1 MKKGLIKA
9 GVLVVVFFAALI
21 GFSLMTNQTNKDLT
35 TDMANATLPMIDL
48 YTGTQKINELHGY
61 TVQMDASYMRDTI
74 TPVGTDMKVPATIQ
88 TFGTDVDAISYKI
101 RSMDGKDLIAEAA
114 ITDYTENGGLISM
127 QIPIQ
132 NLIKEGQEYNLI
144 LELKHKDKTYYYYTR
159 ILKSEDANVEPCV
172 EFAQNF
178 HEMTFDEEK
187 SGGLSTY
194 MEPDASA
201 DNSTLN
207 RVTINSTLSQ
217 VTWNQFKGVPLSE
230 PAVAVREIQGS
241 YNVVTLSYVMT
252 STGDNGELE
261 YYNVEEYYRIRYTA
275 SRIYLLNFERT
286 MNQIFRGE
294 NDSFYDNSIQ
304 LGIRSG
310 NIAYQS
316 NENGSVVCFVQE
328 GELWSYDENNDRLYQ
343 VFSFRGFEGIDDREN
358 YDEHDIKIIDVDE
371 AGSINFA
378 VYGYM
383 NRGEHEGEVGIG
395 IYHFDSVANTV
406 EEEAFLPSTQSYQV
420 MKSNIGQLIYENED
434 NELFIM
440 MEGTVYKID
449 LSTRETKQVVSGLSE
464 DSYAVSDTNEFFA
477 YIDGTDTNAATRV
490 HVLDFSDGSDYTIDA
505 GDGQY
510 IRPLGFMQGDFI
522 YGLAR
527 ADQVMPDAAGTITF
541 PMYRICIVDIGEG
554 SHEVLKEYQKDG
566 YFVSGVQL
574 SDYTIYLDRLTYNGM
589 AYVQADPDTIMNRE
603 GDVKKPVEIHETNT
617 EQKETQYQLKLEEEM
632 SDTSPKLLTPKQIVL
647 EENRNISIELP
658 KQGEKY
664 YVYSGGEVCLATY
677 SLPEA
682 IGKANETMGVVI
694 GDGQKYIWKRARK
707 TNCPSLHVTI
717 GDSDAAG
724 SSIAQCIS
732 ALLQSKVINLSV
744 QELLNSGDTPKQVL
758 EDSMQDCRIL
768 DLGGC
773 SVEELL
779 YYVSNGTP
787 VFAMVNQSDAV
798 LIVGYD
804 ANNIVYYDPAA
815 GKNVSKPLEEAQAMF
830 SEAGDTFLT
839 YIE

>member
-1 MKKGLIKA
+1 MKKGFIKA
-9 GVLVVVFFAALI
+9 GILVVIFFAALI
-21 GFSLMTNQTNKDLT
+21 FFSLMTNQTNEDLT

-48 YTGTQKINELHGY
+48 YTGDTEINELHGY
-61 TVQMDASYMRDTI
+61 TTQMDASYMRDTI
-74 TPVGTDMKVPATIQ
+74 TPVGADMKVPATIQ
-88 TFGTDVDAISYKI
+88 TFGTNVDGISYKI
-101 RSMDGKDLIAEAA
+101 RSMDGQDLIAEAE
-114 ITDYTENGGLISM
+114 ITDYTENGGLISV

-132 NLIKEGQEYNLI
+132 NLIKDGQEYNLI

-172 EFAQNF
+172 EFAKNF
-178 HEMTFDEEK
+178 HDMTFDEEK
-187 SGGLSTY
+187 SAGLATY
-194 MEPDASA
+194 MEPDATA

-207 RVTINSTLSQ
+207 KVTIHSTLSQ

-230 PAVAVREIQGS
+230 PAVSVKEIQGS

-286 MNQIFRGE
+286 MSQIFRGE
-294 NDSFYDNSIQ
+294 NDSFYDDCIQ

-310 NIAYQS
+310 DIAYQS
-316 NENGSVVCFVQE
+316 NESGSVVCFVQE
-328 GELWSYDENNDRLYQ
+328 GELWSYDENNDRLSQ
-343 VFSFRGFEGIDDREN
+343 VFSFRGFEGIDAREN
-358 YDEHDIKIIDVDE
+358 YDQHDIKIIGIDE

-406 EEEAFLPSTQSYQV
+406 EEEAFLPSDQSYQV

-434 NELFIM
+434 NSLYIM

-449 LSTRETKQVVSGLSE
+449 LSTRETAQVFSGLHE
-464 DSYAVSDTNEFFA
+464 DSYAVSDTNEYFA
-477 YIDGTDTNAATRV
+477 YIDGNDNNAASRV
-490 HVLDFSDGSDYTIDA
+490 HVLDFADGSDYTIDA
-505 GDGQY
+505 GEGQY

-527 ADQVMPDAAGTITF
+527 ADQVMMDAAGTVTF
-541 PMYRICIVDIGEG
+541 PMYKICIMDIGAG
-554 SHEVLKEYQKDG
+554 THDVLKEYQKDG
-566 YFVSGVQL
+566 YFISGIQL
-574 SDYTIYLDRLTYNGM
+574 SDYTIYLNRLTYNGM
-589 AYVQADPDTIMNRE
+589 AYVQADADTIMNRE
-603 GDVKKPVEIHETNT
+603 GDVEKPVEIHETNT
-617 EQKETQYQLKLEEEM
+617 EEKETQYQLKLAEEI

-658 KQGEKY
+658 AQGEKY
-664 YVYSGGEVCLATY
+664 YVYSAGEVCLATY

-682 IGKANETMGVVI
+682 IGKANDTMGVVI
-694 GDGQKYIWKRARK
+694 GNGQSYIWKRARK
-707 TNCPSLHVTI
+707 TNCPSLHVTV

-724 SSIAQCIS
+724 SSIAKCIS
-732 ALLQSKVINLSV
+732 ALLQSKDINLNV

-758 EDSMQDCRIL
+758 QDSMQDCRIL

-787 VFAMVNQSDAV
+787 VFAMTSQSDAV
-798 LIVGYD
+798 LLVGYD
-804 ANNIVYYDPAA
+804 ANSIVYYDPVTE
-815 GKNVSKPLEEAQAMF
+815 KNVSKSFEEAQALF
-830 SEAGDTFLT
+830 SQAGDTFLT

>member
-1 MKKGLIKA
+1 MGLKK
-9 GVLVVVFFAALI
+9 
-21 GFSLMTNQTNKDLT
+21 
-35 TDMANATLPMIDL
+35 
-48 YTGTQKINELHGY
+48 
-61 TVQMDASYMRDTI
+61 
-74 TPVGTDMKVPATIQ
+74 
-88 TFGTDVDAISYKI
+88 
-101 RSMDGKDLIAEAA
+101 
-114 ITDYTENGGLISM
+114 
-127 QIPIQ
+127 
-132 NLIKEGQEYNLI
+132 
-144 LELKHKDKTYYYYTR
+144 
-159 ILKSEDANVEPCV
+159 
-172 EFAQNF
+172 
-178 HEMTFDEEK
+178 
-187 SGGLSTY
+187 
-194 MEPDASA
+194 
-201 DNSTLN
+201 
-207 RVTINSTLSQ
+207 
-217 VTWNQFKGVPLSE
+217 
-230 PAVAVREIQGS
+230 
-241 YNVVTLSYVMT
+241 
-252 STGDNGELE
+252 
-261 YYNVEEYYRIRYTA
+261 
-275 SRIYLLNFERT
+275 
-286 MNQIFRGE
+286 
-294 NDSFYDNSIQ
+294 
-304 LGIRSG
+304 
-310 NIAYQS
+310 
-316 NENGSVVCFVQE
+316 
-328 GELWSYDENNDRLYQ
+328 
-343 VFSFRGFEGIDDREN
+343 GIDDREN
-358 YDEHDIKIIDVDE
+358 YDEHDIKIIDIDE

-464 DSYAVSDTNEFFA
+464 DSYAVSQTPMNFSA

-541 PMYRICIVDIGEG
+541 PMYRICMVDIGEG

-617 EQKETQYQLKLEEEM
+617 EPKETQYQLKLEEEM
-632 SDTSPKLLTPKQIVL
+632 SDTSPKLLTPKTQIVL

-682 IGKANETMGVVI
+682 IGKGAGERN
-694 GDGQKYIWKRARK
+694 DGCCHRRWSRNTSGKRARK

-732 ALLQSKVINLSV
+732 ALLQSKEINLSV